1 MIRVSNSAFCT
12 NAAFLLDIP
21 KPCTTT
27 TAGMKSTNECLM
39 ELAYEMYLLEEMT
52 YNFRHEVLEVICLG
66 RDFDV
71 HEHTNTGSVQLMQR
85 VKVKAL
91 QLLSSN
97 NQKLFLL
104 PLIIQNNKQL
114 KDCIKVTLAA
124 VKAFCLAAEEAMVL
138 PTVVQDNN
146 TYDKRRAIF
155 AAKLKK
161 ELGGQALWESLDPMC
176 TELKKAES
184 MIKKIRFHECIRA
197 ARQT

>member
-1 MIRVSNSAFCT
+1 
-12 NAAFLLDIP
+12 
-21 KPCTTT
+21 
-27 TAGMKSTNECLM
+27 MKSTNETLM
-39 ELAYEMYLLEEMT
+39 ELAYGMYLLGEMT
-52 YNFRHEVLEVICLG
+52 SNFRHEVIEVICLG
-66 RDFDV
+66 KDFDV
-71 HEHTNTGSVQLMQR
+71 HEQTNTASVQLMQR

-91 QLLSSN
+91 QLLSSI

-114 KDCIKVTLAA
+114 KDCIKITPAA

-138 PTVVQDNN
+138 PTIVQDKK

-155 AAKLKK
+155 AGKLKK
-161 ELGGQALWESLDPMC
+161 ELDGQALWESLC

-197 ARQT
+197 GRQT